1 MTPEE
6 QKNHEYII
14 ARLAKWESLGIRF
27 EDASGLLDK
36 CTHQCEVCEAYK
48 RAEAAT
54 DKYLTLAEQ
63 TYILECKYKL
73 LNDKFNEYRKKKN
86 KQIQK
91 LKNK

>member
-6 QKNHEYII
+6 QKKYEYTM

-27 EDASGLLDK
+27 EDANELLDK
-36 CTHQCEVCEAYK
+36 STHQCEVCEAYK

-54 DKYLTLAEQ
+54 EKYLTLAEQ
-63 TYILECKYKL
+63 TYVLEYKYKL